1 MANKKDINQQDQPQ
15 TVRKDAEQEMHK
27 EAFIEAMYKTY
38 GNVSAS
44 CRAIGISR
52 NRPYEW
58 AKDDPEFKTKFESKD
73 YEEAYLDDIERKL
86 AKLGLQDENPTVL
99 IFLAKTKAKKRGYV
113 ESQETKHIG
122 IPAPINIIVSSKE
135 NAKKLENFMNYG
147 SQVN

>member
-1 MANKKDINQQDQPQ
+1 MANQKGVNQD
-15 TVRKDAEQEMHK
+15 TSK
-27 EAFIEAMYKTY
+27 EAFIEAMYKTF

-44 CRAIGISR
+44 CRVIGISR
-52 NRPYEW
+52 MRPYAW
-58 AKDDPEFKTKFESKD
+58 AKDDPDFKAKFESKD

-113 ESQETKHIG
+113 ESQETKHTG

-135 NAKKLENFMNYG
+135 NAEKLENFMNNV
-147 SQVN
+147 SKSN